1 MKLLCTLTFACT
13 CILHIFTAVAFAEA
27 QADNEKSDNEDN
39 TSQPRSSITP
49 DVRGSEMKVK
59 IEKGNFVIVPIPM
72 SNPTLD
78 TGLVVGAAY
87 FYRQTEEQKKVQ
99 PASVTGA
106 AAMYTSNKSY
116 AFGIG
121 HESYWDEDK
130 WRLTAATGYADL
142 NFDLAT
148 PDGNGG
154 AIDTKW
160 LLRGDFLFAQ
170 VARKIAGRWY
180 LGILGRFVDMNQ
192 DFVAGLQSLDFDL
205 GSEAKSVGLGVL
217 VQRDSRDMPTN
228 AYSGNLFELNGLFND
243 QSLGSDNTYESY
255 NIAFNS
261 YHKLSSPVV
270 LAWQVVGCLKSGAV
284 PLWDACRV
292 GLRGFPATKYLGK
305 ASAIAQF
312 EARWQ
317 VSKRWGLV
325 GFAGVGY
332 IKNSFSEVRDR
343 EAIPSYGL
351 GLRFMVM
358 KAKRIN
364 VRLDYGRSN
373 DSDAVYLSAGEAF

>member
-1 MKLLCTLTFACT
+1 
-13 CILHIFTAVAFAEA
+13 LHILTAVAFAEV

-49 DVRGSEMKVK
+49 DVRGSEIKVK
-59 IEKGNFVIVPIPM
+59 IEKGNFVIVPIPI

-87 FYRQTEEQKKVQ
+87 FYPQTEQQKKVQ

-130 WRLTAATGYADL
+130 WRFTGAIGYADM

-154 AIDTKW
+154 AIDTEW

-192 DFVAGLQSLDFDL
+192 DFVTGLQSVDFDF
-205 GSEAKSVGLGVL
+205 GSETKSVGLGVL
-217 VQRDSRDMPTN
+217 AEHDTRDMPTN
-228 AYSGNLFELNGLFND
+228 PYSGNLFKLNGLFNN
-243 QSLGSDNTYESY
+243 QSLGSDKTYESY
-255 NIAFNS
+255 NMAFNS
-261 YHKLSSPVV
+261 YHKMSSSVV
-270 LAWQVVGCLKSGAV
+270 LAWQVVGCLKSGTV

-317 VSKRWGLV
+317 MSNRWGLV
-325 GFAGVGY
+325 GFAGAGY

-343 EAIPSYGL
+343 EAIPSYGI

-373 DSDAVYLSAGEAF
+373 DSDAVYLSVGEAF

>member
-1 MKLLCTLTFACT
+1 MKILRTLTFASKW
-13 CILHIFTAVAFAEA
+13 ILLFFTAVAFAEA
-27 QADNEKSDNEDN
+27 QADNEESDNEDN

-59 IEKGNFVIVPIPM
+59 VEKGNFVIVPIPI

-130 WRLTAATGYADL
+130 WRFIGATGYADM

-154 AIDTKW
+154 AIDTEW
-160 LLRGDFLFAQ
+160 LLSGDFPFAQ
-170 VARKIAGRWY
+170 IARKIAGRWY

-192 DFVAGLQSLDFDL
+192 DFVVGLQSFDFDL
-205 GSEAKSVGLGVL
+205 GSETKSVGLGVL
-217 VQRDSRDMPTN
+217 VERDSRDMPTN
-228 AYSGNLFELNGLFND
+228 AYSGNLFKLNGLFND
-243 QSLGSDNTYESY
+243 QSLGSDKTYESY
-255 NIAFNS
+255 NMEFNS
-261 YHKLSSPVV
+261 YHKLSSSVV
-270 LAWQVVGCLKSGAV
+270 LAWQVVGCLKSGTV
-284 PLWDACRV
+284 PLWDTCRV

-305 ASAIAQF
+305 SSAIAQI

-317 VSKRWGLV
+317 VSKKWGLV
-325 GFAGVGY
+325 GFAGAGY
-332 IKNSFSEVRDR
+332 INNSFSEVRDR

-358 KAKRIN
+358 TAKRIN

-373 DSDAVYLSAGEAF
+373 DSDAVYLSVGEAF

>member
-1 MKLLCTLTFACT
+1 
-13 CILHIFTAVAFAEA
+13 LHIFTAVAFAEA
-27 QADNEKSDNEDN
+27 QADNENSDNEDN

-49 DVRGSEMKVK
+49 DVRGSEIKVK
-59 IEKGNFVIVPIPM
+59 VEKGNFVIVPIPI

-87 FYRQTEEQKKVQ
+87 FYPQTEEQKKVQ
-99 PASVTGA
+99 PASVSGA

-130 WRLTAATGYADL
+130 WRFIGAAGYADM

-148 PDGNGG
+148 PDGSGG
-154 AIDTKW
+154 AIDTEW
-160 LLRGDFLFAQ
+160 LLSGDFLFAQ
-170 VARKIAGRWY
+170 IARNIAGRWY

-192 DFVAGLQSLDFDL
+192 DFEVGSQSRDFDF
-205 GSEAKSVGLGVL
+205 GSETKSVGLGVL
-217 VQRDSRDMPTN
+217 VERDSRDMPTN
-228 AYSGNLFELNGLFND
+228 AYSGNLFKLNGLFNN

-261 YHKLSSPVV
+261 YHKLSAPVV
-270 LAWQVVGCLKSGAV
+270 LAWQVAGCLKSGTV
-284 PLWDACRV
+284 PLWDTCRV

-305 ASAIAQF
+305 SSAIAQF

-317 VSKRWGLV
+317 MSNRWGLV
-325 GFAGVGY
+325 GFAGAGY
-332 IKNSFSEVRDR
+332 INNSFSEVRDR

-364 VRLDYGRSN
+364 VRLDYARSN